1 MTTASLHLCE
11 VLEEEFEALH
21 GELTYERTWLV
32 APAEIKDAP
41 KLRARLAELLPERFR
56 DVPEDAET
64 LTLALNALLTELS
77 GQKRTLL
84 QWPQLRAAVGPR
96 AAILERGFEQLEDQ
110 GRLHINRVFLDRVC
124 DGLLE
129 NVHEVRLRKVYDALH
144 EEEVSALCLSGGGI
158 RSATFGLGVLQGL
171 ARHRVLDKFHYLS
184 TVSGGGYI
192 GAWFSSWIR
201 RHQEGVRGVAD
212 DLHPGPRS
220 KEQAEEKP
228 VQHLREYSNYLTPRL
243 GLLSADTWTVVAI
256 YLRNLLLNWLVLF
269 PLLVMLIV
277 LPWLLNA
284 IILIEPLPMLWKAE
298 WVCLAAFL
306 VSLGYLGFHRPL
318 TRERLRGGPRET
330 TRFLAFFL
338 FPLIVSAGSALAGW
352 AWYTRDRGE
361 MTTASFFE
369 SGPMRAFMLAVV
381 AVPLVSWAIHWTCFL
396 MTDPHERTD
405 PRDRAARTIIKRAL
419 AELFAAVA
427 SGSIMAALM
436 AGFALT
442 VFRHPTAAIPYHSE
456 LYVCFGVPLMLL
468 ALFVQGAIFIGGSS
482 RVNEDYDREWW
493 SRAGAW
499 VLIAAVVWIVVTGVS
514 IFGPV
519 LIFKSPSLLSS
530 IGGASGLIA
539 LLAGKSA
546 KTPATRKDKEQAGP
560 VARLTN
566 IALGLT
572 APVFALF
579 LLALLSL
586 GLTWTVN
593 ATLPLLH
600 DKVRGAAFTAWFLME
615 NALRQA
621 FDPSVASVMSQVLP
635 VGGGSAVPWSV
646 SGLDSA
652 PAAHLA
658 VIHGLRPMVV
668 VTILL
673 IMLAIE
679 FLVPLLIDVNKFSMH
694 SMYRNR
700 LIRAYLGASRYRRAP
715 NPFTGF
721 DPQDNLLMD
730 SLRPEL
736 FFSNTAFRNV
746 KTFVDDLRAPQRCA
760 AGVRRDV
767 AEFLV
772 AHLSAQTKKLLR
784 RDGAA
789 DDIVL
794 PLFLD
799 LNRIMA
805 EYDLGHLDAEPVPV
819 PRKTLERVKAFTQ
832 EVLGMDQVARRDPT
846 RVRRNRRVL
855 EKAFADCIYPFD
867 MPRVNRCDV
876 ADAAAIVRAIDTPG
890 HALSDKPSLSRDE
903 ILHRIA
909 DELTAAERTTLGDAN
924 GHAPHVRDR
933 VADCIVAALNRV
945 IETVD
950 LNDRTRTGQLD
961 QQAIRK
967 NRLRVDAI
975 FDGALCPITLPRP
988 LHVVNAALNLV
999 GGENLAWQERKAE
1012 PFTITPLHCGSRLI
1026 GYRDTREYGGA
1037 DGVSLGTAVTISG
1050 AAASPNMGYH
1060 SSPAMAFIMTLFNV
1074 RLGWWLGNPGPAG
1087 QKSYRDPS
1095 PRHSLWPM
1103 FAEAAGATNDRADYV
1118 YLSDGGHFENLG
1130 LYEMVLRRCHWIV
1143 LSDAGCDPNYAFDD
1157 LGNAIRKIRTDLG
1170 IEIEIRRMFIYP
1182 RAEEKMGK
1190 YCAVGRIRYDTVDP
1204 GKPDGVLIYLKPAVY
1219 GGEPKDVFNYSK
1231 QSAAFPHETTADQFF
1246 SESQFESYRMLGSHA
1261 IDQILGT
1268 VDAPAARLEE
1278 MANRA
1283 VQYADMTTS
1292 VQTETR
1298 DVLRRFLAIP

>member
-21 GELTYERTWLV
+21 GELPYERTWLLS
-32 APAEIKDAP
+32 AADIKDAP
-41 KLRARLAELLPERFR
+41 RLRARLAELLPERFR
-56 DVPEDAET
+56 EVPADADV
-64 LTLALNALLTELS
+64 LTRALNALLTELS

-84 QWPQLRAAVGPR
+84 RWPQIRAAVGPR
-96 AAILERGFEQLEDQ
+96 IALLERGFEEMEDQ
-110 GRLHINRVFLDRVC
+110 SRLHINRVILDRLC
-124 DGLLE
+124 DGALE

-192 GAWFSSWIR
+192 GSWFSSWIR

-256 YLRNLLLNWLVLF
+256 YLRNLLLNWFVLF
-269 PLLVMLIV
+269 PLLVMPIV

-284 IILIEPLPMLWKAE
+284 VILMEPPPMLWKAE
-298 WVCLAAFL
+298 GVGLSAFL
-306 VSLGYLGFHRPL
+306 LSLGYIGFNRPL
-318 TRERLRGGPRET
+318 TRERKRSGPRET
-330 TRFLAFFL
+330 TKFLFLFLA
-338 FPLIVSAGSALAGW
+338 PLIVSAGSALAGW
-352 AWYTRDRGE
+352 AWYTRDKGQ
-361 MTTASFFE
+361 MTSAQFFAS
-369 SGPMRAFMLAVV
+369 SPMRAFMVAVV
-381 AVPLVSWAIHWTCFL
+381 AVPIISWTIHWWRFL
-396 MTDPHERTD
+396 TTDPHERSD
-405 PRDRAARTIIKRAL
+405 PRDRRARTIVMRAA

-442 VFRHPTAAIPYHSE
+442 VFRHPTEAVTYRSE

-468 ALFVQGAIFIGGSS
+468 ALFIQGAIFIGGSS

-499 VLIAAVVWIVVTGVS
+499 VLIAAVVWIIVTGVA

-519 LIFKSPSLLSS
+519 LIFKFPSLLSAV
-530 IGGASGLIA
+530 GGISGVVA

-546 KTPATRKDKEQAGP
+546 KTPATKKEQEQGGP
-560 VARLTN
+560 AARLTN
-566 IALGLT
+566 VALSLT
-572 APVFALF
+572 APLFALF
-579 LLALLSL
+579 LLAVISL
-586 GLTWTVN
+586 GLTRTIN
-593 ATLPLLH
+593 ATLPLLQ
-600 DKVRGAAFTAWFLME
+600 DKVSKEVFTDAFRTKFPAFMAGGDAAEA
-615 NALRQA
+615 
-621 FDPSVASVMSQVLP
+621 VASMLWQVGMGRP
-635 VGGGSAVPWSV
+635 SNWSV
-646 SGLDSA
+646 QGLESA
-652 PAAHLA
+652 PAIHLA
-658 VIHGLRPMVV
+658 VIHGLNPSVIVRIFALM
-668 VTILL
+668 LL
-673 IMLAIE
+673 IEL
-679 FLVPLLIDVNKFSMH
+679 LVPLLIDVNKFSMH

-730 SLRPEL
+730 ALRPEL
-736 FFSNTAFRNV
+736 FFSNTAFRNM
-746 KTFVDDLRAPQRCA
+746 KTFVDELRAPERLPR
-760 AGVRRDV
+760 GVRRDV

-772 AHLSAQTKKLLR
+772 AHLSAQTKRLLR
-784 RDGAA
+784 RDVPV

-805 EYDLGHLDAEPVPV
+805 EVDLGHLDEEPVPV

-832 EVLGMDQVARRDPT
+832 EVLGLDGAVRRDPG

-855 EKAFADCIYPFD
+855 EKVFADCIYPFD

-890 HALSDKPSLSRDE
+890 HVVSDKPSLSRDE

-909 DELTAAERTTLGDAN
+909 DELTASERGTLAETDK
-924 GHAPHVRDR
+924 HAPHIRDR

-950 LNDRTRTGQLD
+950 LNDRTRTGYLD
-961 QQAIRK
+961 QQVIRK
-967 NRLRVDAI
+967 NRLRIDAI

-1026 GYRDTREYGGA
+1026 GYRDTREYGGT

-1060 SSPAMAFIMTLFNV
+1060 SSPAMAFILTMFNV

-1087 QKSYRDPS
+1087 QKSYKDPS

-1231 QSAAFPHETTADQFF
+1231 QSATFPHETTADQFF

-1283 VQYADMTTS
+1283 VQYAEMTTS

-1298 DVLRRFLAIP
+1298 DVLRRFLAVP